1 MLPNRTRIAAFIAQL
16 VHDDSAQDLIEYG
29 LLTGLIA
36 VGGVLLFSQ
45 IAAAMEAFYNNSNAA
60 SQNAW
65 EPCPPGTLPPCP

>member
-1 MLPNRTRIAAFIAQL
+1 MLSNRTRVSAFIALL

-36 VGGVLLFSQ
+36 VGSALLFSQ
-45 IAAAMEAFYNNSNAA
+45 LAAAMEASYNNSNTA

-65 EPCPPGTLPPCP
+65 EPSPPAK